1 MGFEHPTQRVTHF
14 IVSFIDIKYDKI
26 VQYILPILNNLPN
39 GVIHYN
45 MPFIDNK
52 IDKTIQKI
60 NGIINGHWWTLM
72 FKKTRSRN

>member
-1 MGFEHPTQRVTHF
+1 MQNIFEDFEHPTQRGTHF

-45 MPFIDNK
+45 D
-52 IDKTIQKI
+52 
-60 NGIINGHWWTLM
+60 
-72 FKKTRSRN
+72 S